1 MTMIPVVAL
10 SDFAIVLSLDVD
22 DVTRTVVGWQCVNT
36 TTSPVLV
43 RLSNT
48 GYAVGQAAP
57 ANQTTAASVPKNR
70 QWNFDGDSEM
80 TYELSSVR

>member
-1 MTMIPVVAL
+1 MALIPVVAL
-10 SDFAIVLSLDVD
+10 GDWTIVLSLNVD
-22 DVTRTVVGWQCVNT
+22 DVTRMVTGWQCANS

-48 GYAVGQAAP
+48 GFSVGQAAP
-57 ANQTTAASVPKNR
+57 AGQTTTAAVPKNR

-80 TYELSSVR
+80 TYELTSVR